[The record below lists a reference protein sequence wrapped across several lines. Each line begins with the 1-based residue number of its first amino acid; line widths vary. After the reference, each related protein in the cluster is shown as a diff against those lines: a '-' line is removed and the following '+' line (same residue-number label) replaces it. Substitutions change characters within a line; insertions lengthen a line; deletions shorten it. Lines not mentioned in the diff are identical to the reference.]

1 MIANR
6 DNFNGVTGNSFLKSS
21 EDKDDSEYSRKSQ
34 LDLSSKKSILKPTPQ
49 STTATA
55 ALTSKTPF
63 TTGGSKAPTSN
74 ARLNLMAKDDKKIHF
89 DLNESLEIASEVTI

>member
-1 MIANR
+1 M
-6 DNFNGVTGNSFLKSS
+6 SP
-21 EDKDDSEYSRKSQ
+21 
-34 LDLSSKKSILKPTPQ
+34 KKSILKPTPQ
-49 STTATA
+49 STTTA
-55 ALTSKTPF
+55 ALTSKTPTSF